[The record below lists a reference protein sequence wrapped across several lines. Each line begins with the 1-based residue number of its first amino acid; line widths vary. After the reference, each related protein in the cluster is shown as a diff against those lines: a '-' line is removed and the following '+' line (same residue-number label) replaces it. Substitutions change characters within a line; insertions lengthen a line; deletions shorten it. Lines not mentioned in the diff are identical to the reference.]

1 MNSEKRNT
9 SPTRR
14 FLGRDAEWFTSERMG
29 CIRTCVGEQ
38 NMGRTVS
45 SIPLWGASRE
55 RDWLS
60 VEGMKYADK

>member
-1 MNSEKRNT
+1 MNSEKRDT

-29 CIRTCVGEQ
+29 YIQTRVGEQ
-38 NMGRTVS
+38 NMGKAVS
-45 SIPLWGASRE
+45 SIPVSGTSRE

-60 VEGMKYADK
+60 VEGMKDADK

>member
-45 SIPLWGASRE
+45 SIPL
-55 RDWLS
+55 
-60 VEGMKYADK
+60 